1 MAKKPRIPKNYVIA
15 PAKRGKPALP
25 AEQRKRKNE
34 GNSPE
39 YVAAVKAGTRKP
51 ISQEVDETLRASN
64 KFSPNIFGISM
75 PLRKPEAQL
84 DLGKDHSHDWK
95 LNRVLDFTSP
105 GIAEMYKTAKGT
117 PVKSVT
123 SGLGARL
130 VAKDVQ
136 RYTKGLEA
144 SGVKTGVYQP
154 DEGVHAVYT
163 RPACDK
169 CDG

>member
-15 PAKRGKPALP
+15 PAKVGRPALP
-25 AEQRKRKNE
+25 AEQRK
-34 GNSPE
+34 SSAPSHQPE
-39 YVAAVKAGTRKP
+39 YRAALKAGTRKP
-51 ISQEVDETLRASN
+51 VSVENAEILRASN
-64 KFSPNIFGISM
+64 AFGPNIFGIIM
-75 PLRKPEAQL
+75 PLRSPEAQL
-84 DLGKDHSHDWK
+84 DLGKDHQHKWK

-163 RPACDK
+163 RPK
-169 CDG
+169 CDSCDG

>member
-1 MAKKPRIPKNYVIA
+1 MAKKPRVPKNFVIA
-15 PAKRGKPALP
+15 PAKVGRPALP
-25 AEQRKRKNE
+25 AEKRKRQNL

-39 YVAAVKAGTRKP
+39 YVADVKAGRRKP
-51 ISQEVDETLRASN
+51 VSQETQETLRASN

-75 PLRKPEAQL
+75 PLRKPEEQL
-84 DLGKDHSHDWK
+84 DLGKDHQHKWQ
-95 LNRVLDFTSP
+95 LNKVLDFTAP

-123 SGLGARL
+123 SGLGARK
-130 VAKDVQ
+130 VAADVQ
-136 RYTKGLEA
+136 RYAKGLETNGMK
-144 SGVKTGVYQP
+144 SGVYQP